1 MDGSGGGFWAGGVEM
16 DGSDGGFGLEVGRWM
31 GLVVCFGLEV
41 ERWVGLG
48 WGCGGGWGAGDLGM
62 MSADD
67 CLYFRRISV
76 YTLQAVRK
84 ANMSRLQGMWKG
96 QRGEERMRGRNK
108 EVENDDER

>member
-1 MDGSGGGFWAGGVEM
+1 MLDGSFCRGAATLMV
-16 DGSDGGFGLEVGRWM
+16 GFGLEVGRWM